1 MANTLHL
8 TGNASELDK
17 LIQSF
22 EFENQQYVKL
32 IEAENQQINALEKDL
47 LDKKDTITRLQEQ
60 ISNFDE
66 ETKRAHKQFTINRE
80 NVENLKK
87 TAVVLKEHEEA
98 LQKKNVALF
107 ELGQSESKERFQIL
121 EHYKNIW
128 SDYEAKYKSF
138 PLAKT
143 LDSLQAENAQLE
155 AQLKQEQNQCGKLRE
170 KLADLSDASYHDVG
184 RFHSFAVTIAGI
196 KLETNS
202 VLKEYEK
209 VILDLLKAQEEKQKH
224 QMTLKHT
231 HTQPVAIIHTTQSN
245 QQQNLSTSPQQ
256 ENSADTHSDSML
268 ISVIRQREDDESDVP
283 MQVTDNSQSTQ
294 ESHNGIQTIPCATGS
309 SEANQQYSH
318 EEPMLCSSSGEK
330 IPNKK
335 PCGLPR
341 GEEVMICNKQ
351 VQLVNEQGDN
361 IKTATCFPSKQP
373 QLQRTIP
380 AISKPDRRAPPPHN
394 SPMMPKAYLPSLAE
408 MRAKVAM
415 PTPKPSPK
423 LQTESSSKK
432 HQLHIPSL
440 SKPSISQAVTVPSNK
455 AGKLMSSQCSEQ
467 IRKPIAKTTTVEK
480 LQASFGHQGEDT
492 IQSNLCSSE
501 IANDKMPLKVTK
513 ILTAQ
518 SERPKILESC
528 KEQRNPISTSTKI
541 SPHKV
546 AAPETSQS
554 EEIEMQEMEPS
565 KTATTPHRP
574 MSTLGDV
581 SSASS
586 TPESLQGS
594 TASSGGLSPFDM
606 AKHSERIQMFHKS
619 PGLPP
624 GLYTSKPMLNPTSV
638 TNPNSK
644 IANPETSS
652 FVLQETNVNPF
663 SMNKFNTYDE
673 GSPNQCSGFNEFNL
687 GGEGFSFQS
696 NTTGSPGPQ
705 GFSFDNSTAKSA
717 ESRGFS
723 FPSNTTGSPDTQGFT
738 FDDSTTKSAEPRGFS
753 FGDSFQFGGESA
765 KGDKCD
771 NFLSVF
777 GNETGGSQME
787 SKETSFSF
795 SFGGF

>member
-107 ELGQSESKERFQIL
+107 ELGESESKERFQIL

-143 LDSLQAENAQLE
+143 LDSLQTENAQLE
-155 AQLKQEQNQCGKLRE
+155 AQLKQEEDQCGKLRE

-209 VILDLLKAQEEKQKH
+209 VILDLLKAQEEKQKR

-231 HTQPVAIIHTTQSN
+231 HTQPVAIKHTTQSN

-256 ENSADTHSDSML
+256 QNSADTHSDSML

-283 MQVTDNSQSTQ
+283 MQVMDNSQSTQ
-294 ESHNGIQTIPCATGS
+294 ECHNAIQTIPCTTGS
-309 SEANQQYSH
+309 SEPSQQYNP
-318 EEPMLCSSSGEK
+318 EEPMVCSSSGEK
-330 IPNKK
+330 AADGK
-335 PCGLPR
+335 PSGLPR
-341 GEEVMICNKQ
+341 GEEVMICSKP
-351 VQLVNEQGDN
+351 VVPVVNEQGDN
-361 IKTATCFPSKQP
+361 IKTVTCFPSKQP

-380 AISKPDRRAPPPHN
+380 AVSKPERRAPPPQN

-423 LQTESSSKK
+423 LQTESSSKTQ
-432 HQLHIPSL
+432 QLHIPTL
-440 SKPSISQAVTVPSNK
+440 SKPSINQAVTVPSNK
-455 AGKLMSSQCSEQ
+455 SGKLMSSQCSEQ
-467 IRKPIAKTTTVEK
+467 TRKPVAKTTTVEK
-480 LQASFGHQGEDT
+480 LQASFGHQVAAT
-492 IQSNLCSSE
+492 IQSNICSSE
-501 IANDKMPLKVTK
+501 MANDKIPLKGTK
-513 ILTAQ
+513 NFTAQ

-528 KEQRNPISTSTKI
+528 KEQRNPNSTSTKI

-546 AAPETSQS
+546 AARESCHS
-554 EEIEMQEMEPS
+554 EEIEMQEMEQS

-594 TASSGGLSPFDM
+594 AASSGGLSPFDM

-624 GLYTSKPMLNPTSV
+624 GLYTSKPMLNPSAV
-638 TNPNSK
+638 TNSNSK
-644 IANPETSS
+644 IANSETPS
-652 FVLQETNVNPF
+652 FVMQETNVNPF
-663 SMNKFNTYDE
+663 SMNKFNSFDE
-673 GSPNQCSGFNEFNL
+673 GSPNQFSGFNEFNL
-687 GGEGFSFQS
+687 GGGGFSFQS
-696 NTTGSPGPQ
+696 NTAGS
-705 GFSFDNSTAKSA
+705 
-717 ESRGFS
+717 
-723 FPSNTTGSPDTQGFT
+723 
-738 FDDSTTKSAEPRGFS
+738 
-753 FGDSFQFGGESA
+753 
-765 KGDKCD
+765 
-771 NFLSVF
+771 
-777 GNETGGSQME
+777 
-787 SKETSFSF
+787 
-795 SFGGF
+795 